1 MAAGSAA
8 PGPPAAPRTR
18 GRNRARPATLSRP
31 ALSLAAVAFALF
43 GVARTTGSGWLIVIL
58 TGIASVV
65 ALAAVLP
72 WFGLRKVVVT
82 VEAPRDGT
90 VGRTSELTIEVLAG
104 GASRPVKLLPLGF
117 EGPWTGVVTPAK
129 GQLPLIPKKRGVF
142 TSVLLDVRSAAPLGL
157 VWWKRRILVDLPRP
171 FEVGP
176 MPATVKLESSRT
188 AQETGSDDGRAASS
202 TADAVKTI
210 REYTAG
216 DPIKLVHWAATARAG
231 ELMVKELEAPVAPVL
246 CIAVDLRGSD
256 GGAVEEAAS
265 RAAGLA
271 LAGLAAGMSVT
282 LLTSEV
288 AGPRAGPVAAPS
300 EVNRR
305 LARAVAGPLPNPP
318 HGAEP
323 VWVRAAP

>member
-1 MAAGSAA
+1 MQGSS
-8 PGPPAAPRTR
+8 RS
-18 GRNRARPATLSRP
+18 RPANLSRP
-31 ALSLAAVAFALF
+31 ALSLAAVAFAVF
-43 GVARTTGSGWLIVIL
+43 GIARTTGSGWLIVIL
-58 TGIASVV
+58 TGIAAVV
-65 ALAAVLP
+65 AVAAVLP
-72 WFGLRKVVVT
+72 WFGLRKVTVA

-90 VGRTSELTIEVLAG
+90 VGRTSDLTIEVLAG

-117 EGPWTGVVTPAK
+117 DGPWTGVLTPAK
-129 GQLPLIPKKRGVF
+129 GQLPLIPMKRGVF

-157 VWWKRRILVDLPRP
+157 VWWKRRILVELPRP
-171 FEVGP
+171 FEIGP
-176 MPATVKLESSRT
+176 MPTVVKLDAPRGADDS
-188 AQETGSDDGRAASS
+188 GSDDGRISSS

-246 CIAVDLRGSD
+246 CIAVDLRARD
-256 GGAVEEAAS
+256 EHAVEEAAS

-271 LAGLAAGMSVT
+271 LAGLAAGLPVT
-282 LLTSEV
+282 LLTSE
-288 AGPRAGPVAAPS
+288 ATGPRSGPVAAPS

-318 HGAEP
+318 RGVDP
-323 VWVRAAP
+323 VWVRATSA